1 MRYLLLLLSSLLLAN
16 CSIPTPLLDRIRE
29 SGELVV
35 ATRNSATTYYEG
47 RDGMTGLEYELVQRF
62 AQELGVKVRFVVPKN
77 FDETLP
83 MVVDHQVHFAAAGLT
98 VTQKRKT
105 QVRFTPGY
113 QKITQQLIFRNG
125 MPRPEKVEDT
135 VPGIFEIIAGSSHEE
150 ELIRR
155 REQIPDLQWTAR
167 RDISSEGLLYLVR
180 EQVIDYTVADSNEVD
195 LSQRYYPELLV
206 AFNLTQPED
215 LAWAFPHSEDSSL
228 YDAACD
234 FLQHM
239 KTSGQLAELIERFY
253 GNSGR
258 LGFVD
263 TNTFKLHV
271 LQRLP
276 FYMAYYHTAAEISG
290 IDWKL
295 LAAIGYQE
303 SHWDPDAVSPTGV
316 RGIMMLTVPAAQ
328 EVGITD
334 RTDPEQSIIGGARY
348 MQIVESAIPDRIEE
362 PDRMWLALAAYN
374 VGLGHLEDARIL
386 AQRKG
391 DNPDKWSDVKRYL
404 PLLSRESYF
413 TTLQHGYA
421 RGQEPVD
428 YVDNI
433 RSYYEL
439 LSWLVDQD
447 ASKEP
452 IVPPG
457 LNSSSVL

>member
-1 MRYLLLLLSSLLLAN
+1 MRYLSLLLSSLLLAS
-16 CSIPTPLLDRIRE
+16 CSIPTPLLDRIKE

-83 MVVDHQVHFAAAGLT
+83 MVADRQVDFAAAGLT
-98 VTQKRKT
+98 VTDQRKT
-105 QVRFTPGY
+105 RVRFTPGY

-125 MPRPEKVEDT
+125 TPRPENLEDT
-135 VPGIFEIIAGSSHEE
+135 ASGILEIIAGSSHEE
-150 ELIRR
+150 ELLRR
-155 REQIPDLQWTAR
+155 QEQIPDLQWTAR
-167 RDISSEGLLYLVR
+167 RDVSSEDLLYLVR
-180 EQVIDYTVADSNEVD
+180 EQVIDYTIADSNEVAM
-195 LSQRYYPELLV
+195 SRRYYPELLV

-234 FLQHM
+234 FLERM
-239 KTSGQLAELIERFY
+239 KKSGQLAELIERFY
-253 GNSGR
+253 GSSGR
-258 LGFVD
+258 IGFVD

-276 FYMAYYHTAAEISG
+276 FYIAYYHAAAELTG
-290 IDWKL
+290 FDWKL

-374 VGLGHLEDARIL
+374 VGLGHVEDARIL
-386 AQRKG
+386 AQRNG

-413 TTLQHGYA
+413 KTLQHGYA

-439 LSWLVDQD
+439 LSWLVDQNET
-447 ASKEP
+447 KERE
-452 IVPPG
+452 ILPG